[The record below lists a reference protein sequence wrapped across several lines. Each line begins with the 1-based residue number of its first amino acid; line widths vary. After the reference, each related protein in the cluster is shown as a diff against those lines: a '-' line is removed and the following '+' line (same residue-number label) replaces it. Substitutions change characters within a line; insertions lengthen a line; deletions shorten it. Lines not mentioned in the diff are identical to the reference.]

1 MNYALSWCTHGS
13 SRPIARFA
21 RVSHVRDFC
30 LGYGRLVARLYDW
43 CKHALDS
50 FLFPLVSGK
59 RKAAGRACKAGC
71 RVQGP
76 RPWCLRG
83 MSEAQRLERQGGS
96 CGGTES
102 TLKYPYI
109 ERAKANGV
117 FPLIACASTQR
128 SRVSRAPGHSLY
140 YLIITV
146 PIDTIFI
153 INDLQIFSSKRW
165 WHFVLF

>member
-1 MNYALSWCTHGS
+1 MNYALLQSSDVT

-21 RVSHVRDFC
+21 RVFHVRDFC

-43 CKHALDS
+43 CKHAFDS
-50 FLFPLVSGK
+50 FLFPLASGK
-59 RKAAGRACKAGC
+59 RKAAGRVCKAGC

-102 TLKYPYI
+102 SLKYPYI
-109 ERAKANGV
+109 ERAKANGAI
-117 FPLIACASTQR
+117 PLIACASTQR
-128 SRVSRAPGHSLY
+128 VRVSRTPGHSLY
-140 YLIITV
+140 YLMLTV
-146 PIDTIFI
+146 PIDTILI
-153 INDLQIFSSKRW
+153 INNLQIISLKRW